1 MNKQWLL
8 VFFLAS
14 MFLLMGCEAHVERLA
29 AMRKPPAVPTE
40 NLITAMATAEKP
52 FIPAKEAVIMK
63 QHGSTDVDF
72 SLFVHRG
79 SNLGYASLGN
89 PRTSN
94 MLSCKGVGSDPFFT
108 FFTQPVD
115 LNGVMN
121 EVVKF
126 TGRITDVQGA
136 NIGTYTCQME
146 LYDDLENKAYDATF
160 IIHVIK

>member
-1 MNKQWLL
+1 
-8 VFFLAS
+8 
-14 MFLLMGCEAHVERLA
+14 
-29 AMRKPPAVPTE
+29 
-40 NLITAMATAEKP
+40 
-52 FIPAKEAVIMK
+52 
-63 QHGSTDVDF
+63 
-72 SLFVHRG
+72 
-79 SNLGYASLGN
+79 
-89 PRTSN
+89 
-94 MLSCKGVGSDPFFT
+94 VGSDPFFT